1 MHRNTANLLAK
12 VKTSGKLS
20 KQYSSSKLL
29 FLGEIEDINM
39 LERLVAEI
47 NGTISKQSFK
57 LKFFVCEVTNQKVLV
72 WLNTKN
78 DDISKLQIK
87 FSPVELE
94 YFHAILQEL
103 IHNEEHRLTTIVCI
117 NITSTLTS
125 HLTRENGQKLLN
137 IFLKNGY
144 FVVKGAYIYLGPRL
158 ILEFTIYLK
167 THCPE
172 SVCTLCSELV
182 FCVSNFYYNHFRNE
196 FFEHI
201 EFNKFF

>member
-196 FFEHI
+196 FF
-201 EFNKFF
+201 